1 MISPTN
7 GERNETENNAM
18 CWGYINPLM
27 LLAASLFHFFFLSY
41 PLMLLAASLFHFLS
55 PYYCCTEGTL

>member
-27 LLAASLFHFFFLSY
+27 LLAASLFHFFFL
-41 PLMLLAASLFHFLS
+41 ATH
-55 PYYCCTEGTL
+55 